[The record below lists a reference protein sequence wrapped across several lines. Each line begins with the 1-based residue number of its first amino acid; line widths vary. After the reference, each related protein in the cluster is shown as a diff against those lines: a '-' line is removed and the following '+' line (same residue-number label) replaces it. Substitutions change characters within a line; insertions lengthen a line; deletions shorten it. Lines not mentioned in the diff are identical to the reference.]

1 MDIKYYLRRMNTLRN
16 ICYFFHQKSEIG
28 KIPKNEYDS
37 SLERIRSMKGAYN
50 GKRCFI
56 IGNGPS
62 LKATDLDK
70 LKNEYTFAANRI
82 FTIYGKTE
90 WRPTFFCVQDYD
102 VLKNMLDDIKAT
114 IGQSKYG
121 FVSTKHY
128 MVCKNTVSGLS
139 NLNWMP
145 MRMIPPKKNTYQFSD
160 DVTKQVVEG
169 LTITYSCMQ
178 LAAYMGFS
186 EIYLLGVDHNY
197 SIEIDS
203 DGNIIKNDESVK
215 NYFDEAKVSI
225 NDINLPKVVE
235 MTRAYLSAERYSRD
249 HGFRIFNAT
258 RGGKLEMF
266 ERVNFDVI
274 VE

>member
-1 MDIKYYLRRMNTLRN
+1 
-16 ICYFFHQKSEIG
+16 
-28 KIPKNEYDS
+28 
-37 SLERIRSMKGAYN
+37 
-50 GKRCFI
+50 
-56 IGNGPS
+56 
-62 LKATDLDK
+62 
-70 LKNEYTFAANRI
+70 
-82 FTIYGKTE
+82 
-90 WRPTFFCVQDYD
+90 
-102 VLKNMLDDIKAT
+102 
-114 IGQSKYG
+114 
-121 FVSTKHY
+121 
-128 MVCKNTVSGLS
+128 
-139 NLNWMP
+139 
-145 MRMIPPKKNTYQFSD
+145 
-160 DVTKQVVEG
+160 
-169 LTITYSCMQ
+169 MQ